1 MRSLVSALGGVA
13 VALALA
19 GCGGGGGGGGG
30 HHHGGAAAGST
41 GGGSPGTSSGGG
53 VAPGK
58 VLMAGAAA
66 VDLAP
71 PPGTPL
77 AGFGGPPRR
86 EWSLTTIPSFFFA
99 AAGNCVDFDPSDPA
113 TFFRPSRGTIDPVM
127 VRALVISNGARKIA
141 LLKFDTIGVTGR
153 LRSDLAALAA
163 TLGIAQE
170 DFLICATHTH
180 SGPGALSERRLWQLI
195 AVDCLDDTV
204 YQKVLA
210 AATDALRRAD
220 ASLRPAEVGTG
231 SMLEYN
237 ASENRRGRPG
247 IYDPELGLLKVVEPS
262 GAPIAALIDFA
273 VHGTCFGADNMYFS
287 ADCMGA
293 IERTVEAGLGGGVA
307 IFVNGAEGDVAPSQG
322 GQAGIQALGR
332 ILGGDVLG
340 LWPQVRTKPW
350 VRIESAFAMVPM
362 PPPVLNVG
370 CLPLPGTNDTICDA
384 IPGFAL
390 TIPLDAISDWIPD
403 ALPFQAFRID
413 DTVFA
418 SVPGEPI
425 TEIGWEI
432 KARAKQ
438 KGFQHA
444 FIVGLA
450 NEYGG
455 YMTTLA
461 EYMRGEY
468 EGKSTIYGPSTGQLV
483 VDAADAMVDLVK

>member
-1 MRSLVSALGGVA
+1 
-13 VALALA
+13 
-19 GCGGGGGGGGG
+19 
-30 HHHGGAAAGST
+30 
-41 GGGSPGTSSGGG
+41 
-53 VAPGK
+53 
-58 VLMAGAAA
+58 
-66 VDLAP
+66 
-71 PPGTPL
+71 
-77 AGFGGPPRR
+77 
-86 EWSLTTIPSFFFA
+86 
-99 AAGNCVDFDPSDPA
+99 
-113 TFFRPSRGTIDPVM
+113 
-127 VRALVISNGARKIA
+127 
-141 LLKFDTIGVTGR
+141 
-153 LRSDLAALAA
+153 
-163 TLGIAQE
+163 
-170 DFLICATHTH
+170 
-180 SGPGALSERRLWQLI
+180 
-195 AVDCLDDTV
+195 
-204 YQKVLA
+204 
-210 AATDALRRAD
+210 
-220 ASLRPAEVGTG
+220 
-231 SMLEYN
+231 
-237 ASENRRGRPG
+237 
-247 IYDPELGLLKVVEPS
+247 
-262 GAPIAALIDFA
+262 
-273 VHGTCFGADNMYFS
+273 
-287 ADCMGA
+287 
-293 IERTVEAGLGGGVA
+293 
-307 IFVNGAEGDVAPSQG
+307 
-322 GQAGIQALGR
+322 
-332 ILGGDVLG
+332 
-340 LWPQVRTKPW
+340 
-350 VRIESAFAMVPM
+350 M